1 MFKSL
6 YDWTLKL
13 AAHRHAER
21 SLAVIAF
28 AESSFFPIP
37 PDVMIVPMILAR
49 RDQAYRIAAIATLFS
64 VLGGILGYG
73 IGYFLYDSVGHWLM
87 RVYGM
92 TDGIEQFRDWYAR
105 WGAAIILVKGMTPI
119 PFKLVTIASGFAG
132 FNFPIFL
139 AAAIVT
145 RGARFFLVAF
155 LLKRFGEPV
164 QKFIEK
170 RINLVGI
177 AVLVAIIGGFAIAS
191 LVH

>member
-1 MFKSL
+1 
-6 YDWTLKL
+6 
-13 AAHRHAER
+13 
-21 SLAVIAF
+21 
-28 AESSFFPIP
+28 
-37 PDVMIVPMILAR
+37 
-49 RDQAYRIAAIATLFS
+49 
-64 VLGGILGYG
+64 
-73 IGYFLYDSVGHWLM
+73 
-87 RVYGM
+87 
-92 TDGIEQFRDWYAR
+92 
-105 WGAAIILVKGMTPI
+105 MTPI

-132 FNFPIFL
+132 FKFPIFL